1 MFECLF
7 PNCCK
12 GDSQKNSREKK
23 KLIIHKKVKM
33 WVHKESLTILLIGLF
48 TFSCSVKKKGFY
60 YSLVL
65 NTSYASC
72 VHFSRSDKGG
82 ILTCLVISRFTVV
95 ACLTYWRALSIL
107 QPRRLPTELYGM
119 LFLP

>member
-1 MFECLF
+1 
-7 PNCCK
+7 
-12 GDSQKNSREKK
+12 
-23 KLIIHKKVKM
+23 M

-48 TFSCSVKKKGFY
+48 TFSCPVKKKRFY

-82 ILTCLVISRFTVV
+82 ILTCLVISRFTIV
-95 ACLTYWRALSIL
+95 ACLTYSISIL